1 MTTAKA
7 SEAELIRSEIAR
19 VMSRAHP
26 PVIMCLEDVADFIGM
41 SYNHL
46 RNTVQHEPG
55 FPPRLD
61 RFKSP
66 RWSRDAI
73 MEWAKVSA

>member
-1 MTTAKA
+1 V
-7 SEAELIRSEIAR
+7 SDNELIRSEIAR

-26 PVIMCLEDVADFIGM
+26 PVIMSLEDVAAFTGM
-41 SYNHL
+41 SYNYV
-46 RNTVQHEPG
+46 RNELQNQPD

-66 RWSRDAI
+66 RWSRDSI
-73 MEWAKVSA
+73 MEWARVSA